1 MQPVN
6 HEIRSKEDLLNH
18 FGSSQKLEI
27 RDSELMENL
36 LEINVPPKVLED
48 VSNRNLLSFGQEFVQ
63 QTKELTFTGRK
74 IEHIQLISFLTN
86 LTELNLSNNKI
97 SDIST
102 ISKLKN
108 LRILDLNSNS
118 IEDIATLQSLPDLTH
133 LGLFY
138 NKFTSYTV
146 ALPNLV
152 ELSLSC
158 NNLQDKSGLQHSPK
172 LERLDLSWT
181 ETTDLRTIP
190 HQLFGLKYLYLLS
203 NNIKEIS
210 YLSNIVDLQCLNLGC
225 NKQLQNIGPLKFCT
239 LLIGLTFSTTNVSD
253 IWPLQFMINLKTL
266 DMANTK
272 VVYLHPLQK
281 LNKLEKIIAYNACII
296 DVSPL
301 FKLTK
306 LDSLNLSLNKITN
319 GETLRHHPN
328 FSKYNFSDQEL
339 PTKDE
344 LKYYKKI
351 LSVHISQKQIRKI
364 QVEKRISKFR
374 ESITHQKLC
383 INLKINEQIQYMNK
397 KIDIWVQFIHQNSNA
412 DQ

>member
-1 MQPVN
+1 MQPIN
-6 HEIRSKEDLLNH
+6 YEIRSKEDLLNH

-27 RDSELMENL
+27 SDSEQMENL

-48 VSNRNLLSFGQEFVQ
+48 ASNRNLLSFGQEFVQ

-210 YLSNIVDLQCLNLGC
+210 YLSNIVDLQYLNLGC

-239 LLIGLTFSTTNVSD
+239 LLIELTISTTNVSD
-253 IWPLQFMINLKTL
+253 IWPLQFMKNLNIRHGQYESCLFAPVAKLKQTRKNNSIQC
-266 DMANTK
+266 MHNRRFSFVQAN
-272 VVYLHPLQK
+272 LIGF
-281 LNKLEKIIAYNACII
+281 LE
-296 DVSPL
+296 
-301 FKLTK
+301 F
-306 LDSLNLSLNKITN
+306 
-319 GETLRHHPN
+319 
-328 FSKYNFSDQEL
+328 Q
-339 PTKDE
+339 
-344 LKYYKKI
+344 LKQNYQWRNTQTPPKFF
-351 LSVHISQKQIRKI
+351 KI
-364 QVEKRISKFR
+364 QFFR
-374 ESITHQKLC
+374 SRT
-383 INLKINEQIQYMNK
+383 
-397 KIDIWVQFIHQNSNA
+397 SN
-412 DQ
+412 QR